1 VTSPGWYRD
10 PLHEAADQVRWW
22 DGQRWT
28 QHAQQLPTRLSTRVP
43 GSQGQPGTSESS
55 RGDSNALDGA
65 MLVNQNLNRQPTPDP
80 SIGHSTRVMHPPR
93 GRAGA
98 SMGLPAVPTP
108 VDSTVTW
115 RHEGSVQ
122 GRRWLSLGLVVLGI
136 GAALVPLLPV
146 VSVPLLGG
154 LVVGYGSWSGACL
167 LCLGLASVV
176 TGALTALDR
185 LRGKALPIAASVLAV
200 LLVAAGVYGLV
211 TVEQAKQ
218 RALTEDAG
226 VYGELIS
233 ASVRYGS
240 GLIVLL
246 IVGVVALFVA
256 GWSWFLARS
265 EDMKEI
271 NGIGHSRM

>member
-1 VTSPGWYRD
+1 MIGPGWYRD

-28 QHAQQLPTRLSTRVP
+28 QHVQRLPASVSARVH
-43 GSQGQPGTSESS
+43 GSQRQPGTSESN

-65 MLVNQNLNRQPTPDP
+65 TLVKQTPTRQPTPGP
-80 SIGHSTRVMHPPR
+80 SSGHSTPVMHPTG

-98 SMGLPAVPTP
+98 RMGLPAVPTP
-108 VDSTVTW
+108 VDSTVAW

-122 GRRWLSLGLVVLGI
+122 GKRWLSLGLVALGI
-136 GAALVPLLPV
+136 GAVVVPLLPV

-167 LCLGLASVV
+167 LCLGLGCVV

-185 LRGKALPIAASVLAV
+185 LRGKAVPIAASVLAV
-200 LLVAAGVYGLV
+200 LLVVAGIYGLV

-218 RALTEDAG
+218 LALTEGAG

-246 IVGVVALFVA
+246 IVGVVALLVA

-265 EDMKEI
+265 EDMKET
-271 NGIGHSRM
+271 NGTGHGRM

>member
-1 VTSPGWYRD
+1 MISPGWYRD

-28 QHAQQLPTRLSTRVP
+28 QHARQLPARFSARLP
-43 GSQGQPGTSESS
+43 GSQGQPRTNESN

-65 MLVNQNLNRQPTPDP
+65 MLAKPTPNGQPKPGP
-80 SIGHSTRVMHPPR
+80 SIGHSTPVIDQARERVGSRMH
-93 GRAGA
+93 
-98 SMGLPAVPTP
+98 LPAVPSP
-108 VDSTVTW
+108 IDSTVAW
-115 RHEGSVQ
+115 RHEGSVE
-122 GRRWLSLGLVVLGI
+122 GRNRLSLGLVVLGI
-136 GAALVPLLPV
+136 GAALVPLLPL
-146 VSVPLLGG
+146 VSVPLFGG

-176 TGALTALDR
+176 IGALTALDR
-185 LRGKALPIAASVLAV
+185 LRGKAVPIAASILAV
-200 LLVAAGVYGLV
+200 LLVAAGIYGLV

-218 RALTEDAG
+218 LALTEDAG

-265 EDMKEI
+265 EDTQTI
-271 NGIGHSRM
+271 NGIEHSRM